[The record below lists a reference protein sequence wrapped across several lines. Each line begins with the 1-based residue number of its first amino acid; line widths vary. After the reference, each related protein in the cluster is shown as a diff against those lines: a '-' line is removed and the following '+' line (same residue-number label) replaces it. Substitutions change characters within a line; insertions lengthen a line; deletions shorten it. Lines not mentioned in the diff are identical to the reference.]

1 MWRKYLLF
9 LVLTGL
15 LLTLL
20 PDENA
25 YSIPAF
31 ARKYKFSCNTCHV
44 AVPKLKDYG
53 DEFAM
58 NGFKIPDGQEPV
70 RYNVDTGDETLVL
83 PRELPLAI
91 RFDAYAQMADRDN
104 GKVDFE
110 SPFGIKLLS
119 GGPITESISYYF
131 YFYLYEQGEIA
142 GLEDAYLHFN
152 NIGGSTLDIM
162 VGQFQVCDPLFKREL
177 RLTFEDYRIYKAAP
191 YRSETNL
198 TYDRGVMLAY
208 SFDFGLDLFGEIIN
222 GNGIK
227 PADENKVF
235 DFDNNKN
242 LVFRASQELGIIR
255 AGVFAETAKESDGD
269 SLVTDNQVFIYGPDF
284 TIGNDTWEL
293 NTQYLYREDDNPDF
307 LSLKGSK
314 VKSKGGFAEF
324 IWMPQADRSHF
335 IFTLLY
341 NRIDSDDDMIDFET
355 ATMSVS
361 HMSARNV
368 RILGEFTYNLT
379 TKKPIFTVG
388 LVSAF

>member
-255 AGVFAETAKESDGD
+255 AGFFAETAKESSGD
-269 SLVTDNQVFIYGPDF
+269 SVQTENAVLIYGPDF